1 MLNRRQFLHTATAG
15 AAVSATAAAASAQSS
30 TSASAS
36 ASASAGTQAKSEATA
51 TTGGP
56 ASPLYRITKRRLKQ
70 SVVHW
75 NMKPLTVVELADA
88 AAAMGLQS
96 VELIGTEHWP
106 TLKERGLTCAIAG
119 SHGFSTGFAHTE
131 EHDECIAKLRQSIDA
146 CAAAG
151 VERVITFSGFR
162 RGLDDETARRNM
174 IEGLKKIL
182 PYAEE
187 KKVTLCLEMLN
198 SRVTEEMKGHPDYWC
213 DHIGKA
219 LDICRTINS
228 PRMKILFDL
237 YHVQI
242 MDGDLIRHY
251 QECREFVGHI
261 HTAGNPGRGELDDQ
275 QEINYPPI
283 MRAIADSGYTGFIG
297 QEFIP
302 RADNKIAALSDAVRL
317 CDV

>member
-1 MLNRRQFLHTATAG
+1 MIHRRRFL
-15 AAVSATAAAASAQSS
+15 ATAALATVTPALSSAQ
-30 TSASAS
+30 ANA
-36 ASASAGTQAKSEATA
+36 A
-51 TTGGP
+51 P
-56 ASPLYRITKRRLKQ
+56 YRITKGRIKQ

-75 NMKPLTVVELADA
+75 TMKPLTVVELADA
-88 AAAMGLQS
+88 AATMGMGS
-96 VELIGTEHWP
+96 VELIGPEHWP
-106 TLKERGLTCAIAG
+106 MLKERGLSCAIAG
-119 SHGFSTGFAHTE
+119 SHGFSKGFAHVE
-131 EHDECIAKLRQSIDA
+131 EHDECIARLRQSIDA
-146 CAAAG
+146 CVTHG

-162 RGLDDETARRNM
+162 RGLDDTTARKNM

-198 SRVTEEMKGHPDYWC
+198 SKVTEEMKGHPDYWC

-219 LDICRTINS
+219 LDICQTIGS
-228 PRMKILFDL
+228 ERMKILFDL

-251 QECREFVGHI
+251 QQCREFVGHI
-261 HTAGNPGRGELDDQ
+261 HTAGNPGRAELDDQ

-283 MRAIADSGYTGFIG
+283 MRAIAESGYTGFVG
-297 QEFIP
+297 HEFIP
-302 RADNKIAALSDAVRL
+302 RAADKVATLADAVQL

>member
-1 MLNRRQFLHTATAG
+1 MLNRRHFLTTTG
-15 AAVSATAAAASAQSS
+15 ATAAFATASGTSSAASGSV
-30 TSASAS
+30 
-36 ASASAGTQAKSEATA
+36 
-51 TTGGP
+51 P
-56 ASPLYRITKRRLKQ
+56 ASWKIEKGRIRQ

-75 NMKPLTVVELADA
+75 NMKPLSVVELADA
-88 AAAMGLQS
+88 AAGLGMGS
-96 VELIGTEHWP
+96 VELIDPSHWG

-131 EHDECIAKLRQSIDA
+131 EHEECVEKLRRSIDA
-146 CAAAG
+146 CVAHG

-162 RGLDDETARRNM
+162 RGLDDETARTNM
-174 IEGLKKIL
+174 LNGLKKIL

-198 SRVTEEMKGHPDYWC
+198 SKVTEEMKGHPDYWC
-213 DHIGKA
+213 DHISKA
-219 LDICRTINS
+219 LDLCRTLGS

-251 QECREFVGHI
+251 QECQEYVGHI
-261 HTAGNPGRGELDDQ
+261 HTAGNPGRAELDDQ

-283 MRAIADSGYTGFIG
+283 MRAIAESGYKGFVG

-302 RADNKIAALSDAVRL
+302 RSEDKVQALRDAVHL

>member
-1 MLNRRQFLHTATAG
+1 MIHRRRFL
-15 AAVSATAAAASAQSS
+15 ATAALATVTPALSSAQ
-30 TSASAS
+30 ANA
-36 ASASAGTQAKSEATA
+36 A
-51 TTGGP
+51 P
-56 ASPLYRITKRRLKQ
+56 YRITKGRIRQ

-75 NMKPLTVVELADA
+75 TMKPLTVVELADA
-88 AAAMGLQS
+88 AAAMGMGS
-96 VELIGTEHWP
+96 VELIGPEHWP
-106 TLKERGLTCAIAG
+106 MLKERGLSCAIAG
-119 SHGFSTGFAHTE
+119 SHGFSKGFAHVE
-131 EHDECIAKLRQSIDA
+131 EHDECIARLRQSIDA
-146 CAAAG
+146 CVTHG

-162 RGLDDETARRNM
+162 RGLDDTTARKNM

-198 SRVTEEMKGHPDYWC
+198 SKVTEEMKGHPDYWC

-219 LDICRTINS
+219 LDICQTIGS
-228 PRMKILFDL
+228 ERMKILFDL

-251 QECREFVGHI
+251 QQCREFVGHI
-261 HTAGNPGRGELDDQ
+261 HTAGNPGRAELDDQ

-283 MRAIADSGYTGFIG
+283 MRAIAESGYTGFVG
-297 QEFIP
+297 HEFIP
-302 RADNKIAALSDAVRL
+302 RAADKVATLADAVRL

>member
-1 MLNRRQFLHTATAG
+1 MMVHRRHFL
-15 AAVSATAAAASAQSS
+15 VTAALAAATPALSSAQSK
-30 TSASAS
+30 AA
-36 ASASAGTQAKSEATA
+36 
-51 TTGGP
+51 P
-56 ASPLYRITKRRLKQ
+56 YRITKGRIRQ

-88 AAAMGLQS
+88 AAAMGLGS
-96 VELIGTEHWP
+96 VELIGPEHWP
-106 TLKERGLTCAIAG
+106 ALKERGLTCAIAG
-119 SHGFSTGFAHTE
+119 SHGFAKGFAHVE
-131 EHDECIAKLRQSIDA
+131 EHDECLARLRQSIDA
-146 CAAAG
+146 CVAHG

-162 RGLDDETARRNM
+162 RGLDDATARKNM
-174 IEGLKKIL
+174 IEGLKKVL

-198 SRVTEEMKGHPDYWC
+198 SKVSEEMKGHPDYWC

-219 LDICRTINS
+219 LDICQAIS
-228 PRMKILFDL
+228 SERMKILFDL

-251 QECREFVGHI
+251 QQCREYVGHI
-261 HTAGNPGRGELDDQ
+261 HTAGNPGRAELDDQ

-283 MRAIADSGYTGFIG
+283 MRAIAESGYTGFVG

-302 RADNKIAALSDAVRL
+302 RAADKVAALADAVRL

>member
-1 MLNRRQFLHTATAG
+1 MINRRHFLTSAATT
-15 AAVSATAAAASAQSS
+15 TAAMSLTPDSAHSQAAA
-30 TSASAS
+30 
-36 ASASAGTQAKSEATA
+36 
-51 TTGGP
+51 P
-56 ASPLYRITKRRLKQ
+56 YRITHGRIRQ

-75 NMKPLTVVELADA
+75 NMKPLTVEQLADA
-88 AAAMGLQS
+88 AAAMGLGS
-96 VELIGTEHWP
+96 VELIGPEHWP
-106 TLKERGLTCAIAG
+106 MLKARGLTCAIAG
-119 SHGFSTGFAHTE
+119 SHGFAKGFAHVE
-131 EHDECIAKLRQSIDA
+131 EHEECIAKLRTSIDA
-146 CAAAG
+146 CVAHG

-162 RGLDDETARRNM
+162 RGLDDATARSNM
-174 IEGLKKIL
+174 IDGLKKIL

-198 SRVTEEMKGHPDYWC
+198 SKVTEEMKGHPDYWC

-219 LDICRTINS
+219 LDICQEIGS
-228 PRMKILFDL
+228 DRMKILFDL

-251 QECREFVGHI
+251 QQCQEFVGHI
-261 HTAGNPGRGELDDQ
+261 HTAGNPGRGELDDT

-283 MRAIADSGYTGFIG
+283 MRAIAESSYKGFVG

-302 RADNKIAALSDAVRL
+302 RSADKVAALAQAVQL

>member
-1 MLNRRQFLHTATAG
+1 MVNRRHFLT
-15 AAVSATAAAASAQSS
+15 TAATTAAISLASDSARSQ
-30 TSASAS
+30 T
-36 ASASAGTQAKSEATA
+36 TA
-51 TTGGP
+51 P
-56 ASPLYRITKRRLKQ
+56 YRITKGRIRQ

-88 AAAMGLQS
+88 AAAMGMGS
-96 VELIGTEHWP
+96 VELIGPEHWP
-106 TLKERGLTCAIAG
+106 MLKERGLSCAIAG
-119 SHGFSTGFAHTE
+119 SHGFSKGFAHVE
-131 EHDECIAKLRQSIDA
+131 EHDECIARLRQSIDA
-146 CAAAG
+146 CVTHG

-162 RGLDDETARRNM
+162 RGLDDTTARKNM

-198 SRVTEEMKGHPDYWC
+198 SKVTEEMKGHPDYWC

-219 LDICRTINS
+219 LDICQTIGS
-228 PRMKILFDL
+228 ERMKILFDL

-251 QECREFVGHI
+251 QQCREFVGHI
-261 HTAGNPGRGELDDQ
+261 HTAGNPGRAELDDQ

-283 MRAIADSGYTGFIG
+283 MRAIAESGYTGFVG
-297 QEFIP
+297 HEFIP
-302 RADNKIAALSDAVRL
+302 RAADKVATLADAVQL

>member
-1 MLNRRQFLHTATAG
+1 MINRRQFLHTATAG
-15 AAVSATAAAASAQSS
+15 AAVSATTAGASLAQTSAGSATAQASAQA
-30 TSASAS
+30 TA
-36 ASASAGTQAKSEATA
+36 EATA
-51 TTGGP
+51 PG
-56 ASPLYRITKRRLKQ
+56 SKLYRITKGRLKQ

-75 NMKPLTVVELADA
+75 NMKPLTVPELADA

-162 RGLDDETARRNM
+162 RGMDDATARRNM

-302 RADNKIAALSDAVRL
+302 RSNDKIAALSDAVRL

>member
-1 MLNRRQFLHTATAG
+1 MIHRRRFL
-15 AAVSATAAAASAQSS
+15 ATAALATVTPALSSAQ
-30 TSASAS
+30 ANA
-36 ASASAGTQAKSEATA
+36 A
-51 TTGGP
+51 P
-56 ASPLYRITKRRLKQ
+56 YRITKGRIKQ

-75 NMKPLTVVELADA
+75 TMKPLTVVELADA
-88 AAAMGLQS
+88 AAAMGMGS
-96 VELIGTEHWP
+96 VELIGPEHWP
-106 TLKERGLTCAIAG
+106 MLKERGLSCAIAG
-119 SHGFSTGFAHTE
+119 SHGFSKGFAHVE
-131 EHDECIAKLRQSIDA
+131 EHDECIARLRQSIDA
-146 CAAAG
+146 CVTHG

-162 RGLDDETARRNM
+162 RGLDDTTARKNM

-198 SRVTEEMKGHPDYWC
+198 SKVTEEMKGHPDYWC

-219 LDICRTINS
+219 LDICQTIGS
-228 PRMKILFDL
+228 ERMKILFDL

-251 QECREFVGHI
+251 QQCREFVGHI
-261 HTAGNPGRGELDDQ
+261 HTAGNPGRAELDDQ

-283 MRAIADSGYTGFIG
+283 MRAIAESGYTGFVG
-297 QEFIP
+297 HEFIP
-302 RADNKIAALSDAVRL
+302 RAADKVATLADAVRL

>member
-1 MLNRRQFLHTATAG
+1 MIHRRRFL
-15 AAVSATAAAASAQSS
+15 ATAALATVTPALSSAQ
-30 TSASAS
+30 ANA
-36 ASASAGTQAKSEATA
+36 A
-51 TTGGP
+51 P
-56 ASPLYRITKRRLKQ
+56 YRITKGRIKQ

-75 NMKPLTVVELADA
+75 TMKPLTVVELADA
-88 AAAMGLQS
+88 AAAMGMGS
-96 VELIGTEHWP
+96 VELIGPEHWP
-106 TLKERGLTCAIAG
+106 MLKERGLSCAIAG
-119 SHGFSTGFAHTE
+119 SHGFSKGFAHVE
-131 EHDECIAKLRQSIDA
+131 EHDECIARLRQSIDA
-146 CAAAG
+146 CVTHG

-162 RGLDDETARRNM
+162 RGLDDTTARKNM

-198 SRVTEEMKGHPDYWC
+198 SKVTEEMKGHPDYWC

-219 LDICRTINS
+219 LNICQTIGS
-228 PRMKILFDL
+228 ERMKILFDL

-251 QECREFVGHI
+251 QQCREFVGHI
-261 HTAGNPGRGELDDQ
+261 HTAGNPGRAELDDQ

-283 MRAIADSGYTGFIG
+283 MRAIAESGYTGFVG
-297 QEFIP
+297 HEFIP
-302 RADNKIAALSDAVRL
+302 RAADKVATLADAVQL